1 VVPSP
6 ALQEVPVPRRLAV
19 PFLAALALL
28 VTPATATATTPSGQ
42 GQANATGWYLALG
55 DSLAAGYQPGQGD
68 DPTGGYV
75 GHVRDALQQS
85 AAKTSLVNLACS
97 GETSASMIEG
107 GRCAYDE
114 GSQLAQ
120 AVEFLH
126 AHARF
131 TRLVT
136 IDIGANDVARCG
148 AQGLPPACVQGGL
161 ASVAANLPVI
171 LGRLRAAA
179 PGVQVVVLNYY
190 DPFLAAWLTGP
201 AGQALAQQSV
211 ALLGTLN
218 AIIAGATGAVGG
230 SVADVA
236 SDFHSTDFSLVDV
249 PSLGGLVPRNV
260 ATVCALTWMC
270 QRGDIHANDDGYA
283 VLAAAV
289 VARL

>member
-1 VVPSP
+1 M
-6 ALQEVPVPRRLAV
+6 LRRLAV
-19 PFLAALALL
+19 SFIAVLALL
-28 VTPATATATTPSGQ
+28 VGSGPAQAAPSPTGT
-42 GQANATGWYLALG
+42 GHAAGWYLALG

-68 DPTGGYV
+68 DPSGGYV

-85 AAKTSLVNLACS
+85 APKTSLVNLACS
-97 GETSASMIEG
+97 GETTSSMVEG
-107 GRCAYDE
+107 GKCAYDE
-114 GSQLAQ
+114 GSQLAE
-120 AVEFLH
+120 AVDFLH

-136 IDIGANDVARCG
+136 LDIGANDVAKCG

-161 ASVAANLPVI
+161 GSVAANLPVI
-171 LGRLRAAA
+171 LGQLRAAA
-179 PGVQVVVLNYY
+179 PGVPIVVLNYY

-201 AGQALAQQSV
+201 AGQAVAQQSV
-211 ALLGTLN
+211 PLLGVLN
-218 AIIAGATGAVGG
+218 GIIADATGAVGG

-236 SDFHSTDFSLVDV
+236 GAFHSTDFTPVIV
-249 PSLGGLVPRNV
+249 PSLGGSVPRNV

-270 QRGDIHANDDGYA
+270 VESNIHPNDDGYA

>member
-1 VVPSP
+1 M
-6 ALQEVPVPRRLAV
+6 LRRLAV
-19 PFLAALALL
+19 PFIAVLALL
-28 VTPATATATTPSGQ
+28 AGSGPAQAAPSPTGT
-42 GQANATGWYLALG
+42 GHAAGWYLALG

-85 AAKTSLVNLACS
+85 APKTSLVNLACS
-97 GETSASMIEG
+97 GETTSSMVEG
-107 GRCAYDE
+107 GKCAYDE
-114 GSQLAQ
+114 GSQLAE
-120 AVEFLH
+120 AVDFLH

-136 IDIGANDVARCG
+136 LDIGANDVAKCG

-161 ASVAANLPVI
+161 GSVAANLPVI
-171 LGRLRAAA
+171 LGQLRAAA
-179 PGVQVVVLNYY
+179 PGVPIVVLNYY

-211 ALLGTLN
+211 PLLGVLN
-218 AIIAGATGAVGG
+218 GIIADATGAVGG

-236 SDFHSTDFSLVDV
+236 GAFHSTDFTLVSV
-249 PSLGGLVPRNV
+249 PSLGGSVPRNV

-270 QRGDIHANDDGYA
+270 VESNIHPNDDGYA

>member
-1 VVPSP
+1 MSRRLATAAAALCLLFTPAAAQAAPAAAPPSPPSP
-6 ALQEVPVPRRLAV
+6 AAAAV
-19 PFLAALALL
+19 
-28 VTPATATATTPSGQ
+28 
-42 GQANATGWYLALG
+42 ANANGWYLALG

-68 DPTGGYV
+68 DKTGGYV
-75 GHVRDALQQS
+75 GRVLDAVQQDRP
-85 AAKTSLVNLACS
+85 KTQLVNLACS
-97 GETSASMIEG
+97 GETTASMVAG
-107 GRCAYDE
+107 GRCDYDE

-136 IDIGANDVARCG
+136 LDIGANDVAKCG

-161 ASVAANLPVI
+161 GAVAANLPVI
-171 LGRLRAAA
+171 LGQLRAAA
-179 PGVQVVVLNYY
+179 PGVRIVVLNYY
-190 DPFLAAWLTGP
+190 DPFLAAWLTGTS
-201 AGQALAQQSV
+201 GQALAQQSV
-211 ALLGTLN
+211 ALLGLLN
-218 AIIAGATGAVGG
+218 TSIGEATVAVGG
-230 SVADVA
+230 RVADVA
-236 SDFHSTDFSLVDV
+236 TAFHTGDWSLVVV

-270 QRGDIHANDDGYA
+270 RLGDIHANDGGYA

>member
-1 VVPSP
+1 MLRRAVVPVI
-6 ALQEVPVPRRLAV
+6 AT
-19 PFLAALALL
+19 LALL
-28 VTPATATATTPSGQ
+28 TGSAPAQAAPSPTGS
-42 GQANATGWYLALG
+42 AHATGWYLALG

-85 AAKTSLVNLACS
+85 APKTRLVNLACS
-97 GETSASMIEG
+97 GETTSSMVEG

-114 GSQLAQ
+114 GNQLAQ

-136 IDIGANDVARCG
+136 LDIGANDVVRCG
-148 AQGLPPACVQGGL
+148 AQGLPQACVQGGL
-161 ASVAANLPVI
+161 GSVAANLPVI
-171 LGRLRAAA
+171 LQQLRAAA
-179 PGVQVVVLNYY
+179 PGVQIVVLSYY

-201 AGQALAQQSV
+201 AGRALAQRSV
-211 ALLGTLN
+211 PLLGMLN
-218 AIIAGATGAVGG
+218 AIIAGATGAVAG

-236 SDFHSTDFSLVDV
+236 GAFHSTDFTLVTV
-249 PSLGGLVPRNV
+249 PSLGGPVPRNV

-270 QRGDIHANDDGYA
+270 LRGDIHANDEGYA
-283 VLAAAV
+283 VLAGAV

>member
-1 VVPSP
+1 M
-6 ALQEVPVPRRLAV
+6 LKRLAV
-19 PFLAALALL
+19 PFVAVLALL
-28 VTPATATATTPSGQ
+28 AGSGPAQAAPVPAGTAH
-42 GQANATGWYLALG
+42 ATGWYLALG

-85 AAKTSLVNLACS
+85 APKTKLVNLGCS
-97 GETSASMIEG
+97 GETTTSMVEG
-107 GRCAYDE
+107 GKCAYDE

-131 TRLVT
+131 THLVT
-136 IDIGANDVARCG
+136 LDIGANDVAKCG

-161 ASVAANLPVI
+161 GSVAANLPVI
-171 LGRLRAAA
+171 LGQLRAAA
-179 PGVQVVVLNYY
+179 PGVRIVVLNYY

-211 ALLGTLN
+211 ALLAVLN
-218 AIIAGATGAVGG
+218 GIIAGATGAVGG

-236 SDFHSTDFSLVDV
+236 GAFHSTDFTLVSV
-249 PSLGGLVPRNV
+249 PSLGGSVPRNV

-270 QRGDIHANDDGYA
+270 LRSDIHANDAGDAG
-283 VLAAAV
+283 LAAAV
-289 VARL
+289 VARR